1 MSVKRTLA
9 VFAVAATAITSIL
22 TGNASADVSAA
33 ALNPNVAPGGNF
45 DLSRWT
51 LQLPIGSP
59 GSPTQIPPS
68 QLKGANGFHDAYF
81 FTNTTDGAMTF
92 WCPENGVH
100 TPNSNFPRSELREMN
115 ANGSSAAWSIPGT
128 HKLSATVKVTQVPNH
143 VAVGQIHL
151 DPSTGSNKPLLELFY
166 RSNGNVDMAIEK
178 SPAGGSLTSHVVG
191 NVPLGQ
197 TWSYTI
203 TLSGGNKIGMT
214 LNGKTTTFTMDPSF
228 NGQKMYFKA
237 GDYNQSTSGSS
248 TVGSKVAFYALS
260 FSHS

>member
-1 MSVKRTLA
+1 MSMKRTLA
-9 VFAVAATAITSIL
+9 ALAVAATAVTSLI
-22 TGNASADVSAA
+22 GGAGVAAA
-33 ALNPNVAPGGNF
+33 ALNPGVSPGGNF
-45 DLSRWT
+45 DLSKWQ

-59 GSPTQIPPS
+59 GAPTTISPS
-68 QLKGANGFHDAYF
+68 QLKGASGFHDAYF
-81 FTNTTDGAMTF
+81 QTSTTDGAMTF

-100 TPNSNFPRSELREMN
+100 TANSNFPRSELREMT
-115 ANGSSAAWSIPGT
+115 ASGSGAAWSIPGT

-166 RSNGNVDMAIEK
+166 HSNGNVDMAIEQ
-178 SPAGGSLTSHVVG
+178 SPAGGSLQSHVVG

-197 TWSYTI
+197 TWSYVI

-214 LNGKTTTFTMDPSF
+214 LNGKTTTFTMNSSF

-237 GDYNQSTSGSS
+237 GDYNQSSS
-248 TVGSKVAFYALS
+248 TSSTKGSKVSFYALT